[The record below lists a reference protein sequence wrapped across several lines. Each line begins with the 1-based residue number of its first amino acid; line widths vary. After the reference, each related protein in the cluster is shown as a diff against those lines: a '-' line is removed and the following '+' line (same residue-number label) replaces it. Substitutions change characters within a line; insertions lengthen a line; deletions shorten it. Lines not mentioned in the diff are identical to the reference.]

1 MYVSI
6 ATARAGE
13 WKSCREGR
21 LPGYGRFLQADPIG
35 YADNSNLYA
44 YVGNDPIN
52 FVDPLGLAA
61 ENPPVIVIACQNGGQ
76 MGPNGT
82 CTYPS
87 FGSLSGGVGIG
98 SGTAEPGPN
107 FECASNQCEVQITAT
122 KQPKLLNILFD
133 LADFLQ
139 SGICAVPSFE
149 FGGEVAGYKGVGS
162 RVSVALAYNTHS
174 GDVHFKGSFGGGIGF
189 GWGGA
194 FGLSA
199 HTSETSGGSEGTID
213 SRVAGGW
220 GALGGDLTHNWA
232 TFVNGQNVGSQGR
245 SVSVG
250 VAKVYK
256 EAYALPLEINLSAAT
271 GVGNL
276 GTICG

>member
-122 KQPKLLNILFD
+122 KQKPIGLLTIVFD
-133 LADFLQ
+133 LGDWARSRL
-139 SGICAVPSFE
+139 CALPSINI
-149 FGGEVAGYKGVGS
+149 GGGVDLYAGAGGS
-162 RVSVALAYNTHS
+162 L
-174 GDVHFKGSFGGGIGF
+174 GGGIDLDFANGRF
-189 GWGGA
+189 GA
-194 FGLSA
+194 SA
-199 HTSETSGGSEGTID
+199 
-213 SRVAGGW
+213 
-220 GALGGDLTHNWA
+220 
-232 TFVNGQNVGSQGR
+232 
-245 SVSVG
+245 
-250 VAKVYK
+250 Y
-256 EAYALPLEINLSAAT
+256 T
-271 GVGNL
+271 GVGVGVGVDVGANVGFAPSGGGNISTNL
-276 GTICG
+276 AVNGGFALPVAPGVNVGGSGSYNLIGTDPGFSGGGIARVGTPLVYGNIGANIGGSTSPLYSCR